1 MRNYAILLCCFFTGL
16 LSAQN
21 LQVITGEVTDAMG
34 EPLIGVSVLVK
45 ETSSGTITDM
55 EGKFT
60 VSADIG
66 HTLQFSYV
74 GYTTQ
79 NLVIASTAPLKVILT
94 EDTQRLEELVVVG
107 YGTQKKV
114 NLTGSV
120 DQALLDETIND
131 VRDRVKL
138 PGYSK
143 AELSSQEAVRE
154 AVRKERR

>member
-1 MRNYAILLCCFFTGL
+1 MKHKGFIGSIVSMRNYAILLCCFFTGL

-79 NLVIASTAPLKVILT
+79 NLVVASTAPFRPKFQNEFFGKRPHDLNYKT
-94 EDTQRLEELVVVG
+94 MPNHR
-107 YGTQKKV
+107 
-114 NLTGSV
+114 
-120 DQALLDETIND
+120 
-131 VRDRVKL
+131 
-138 PGYSK
+138 
-143 AELSSQEAVRE
+143 SSQPLSLTLPPIYR
-154 AVRKERR
+154 